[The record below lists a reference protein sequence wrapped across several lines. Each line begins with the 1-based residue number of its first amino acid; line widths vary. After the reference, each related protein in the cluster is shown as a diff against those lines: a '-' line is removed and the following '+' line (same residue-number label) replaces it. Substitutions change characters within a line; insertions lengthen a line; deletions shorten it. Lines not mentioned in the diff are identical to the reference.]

1 MTAVPEHGYLYD
13 LLRKLGL
20 SDFGA
25 RTVQFIV
32 VRPLKILL
40 ILAAAVVVGRIA
52 ARAVR
57 RLLRGAQKRAPI
69 RASSPRAQ
77 QRADTISDVLAGLLK
92 ASILVIAS
100 FMALS
105 ELGVNLAPL
114 IAGAGIA
121 GIAVGF
127 GAQSL
132 VKDFISGMFIL
143 VEDQYGV
150 GDQVDLNGASGTVED
165 VSLRVTRVR
174 ALDGTVWFVPNG
186 EIRKVGN
193 ASMEWSRALI
203 DVVVSYDTDVA
214 NAMDAIADEARRV
227 AEDPE
232 WSGVVLEPPEVWGV
246 HAVAADGVTI
256 RLVVKTAP
264 KRHAALGRVLRGR
277 ILNRLRA
284 DGVRGPG
291 QAAVVV
297 QAAAPLAEP
306 SGGDASAPSGGDASA
321 PSGGDAST
329 PSS

>member
-1 MTAVPEHGYLYD
+1 MPDQGYLYE
-13 LLRKLGL
+13 LGRKLGL

-25 RTVQFIV
+25 RTLQFVV
-32 VRPLKILL
+32 VRPLKIVL
-40 ILAAAVVVGRIA
+40 IAAAAIVLGRLA

-57 RLLRGAQKRAPI
+57 RLLKGAQARSPI
-69 RASSPRAQ
+69 KISSPRAQ
-77 QRADTISDVLAGLLK
+77 QRADTIADVLGGLVK
-92 ASILVIAS
+92 AVILVIAA
-100 FMALS
+100 FMVLS

-150 GDQVDLNGASGTVED
+150 GDQVNLEGSAGTVED

-174 ALDGTVWFVPNG
+174 SVDGTVWFVPNG

-203 DVVVSYDTDVA
+203 DTGVAADADVA
-214 NAMDAIADEARRV
+214 RAIDVISEAATSV
-227 AEDPE
+227 AEDPA
-232 WSGVVLEPPEVWGV
+232 WSDIVLEPPEVWGV
-246 HAVAADGVTI
+246 HAVDAAGVTI

-264 KRHAALGRVLRGR
+264 KEQQALGRLLRAR
-277 ILNRLRA
+277 ILEGLRA
-284 DGVRGPG
+284 AGIKGPG
-291 QAAVVV
+291 QTLPLVVP
-297 QAAAPLAEP
+297 AAPPTAP
-306 SGGDASAPSGGDASA
+306 PPAPSN
-321 PSGGDAST
+321 
-329 PSS
+329 

>member
-1 MTAVPEHGYLYD
+1 MPDQGYLYE
-13 LLRKLGL
+13 LGRKLGL

-25 RTVQFIV
+25 RTLQFIV
-32 VRPLKILL
+32 VRPLKIVL
-40 ILAAAVVVGRIA
+40 IAAAAIVLGRLA

-57 RLLRGAQKRAPI
+57 RLLKGAQARSPI
-69 RASSPRAQ
+69 KISSPRAQ
-77 QRADTISDVLAGLLK
+77 QRADTIADVLGGLVK
-92 ASILVIAS
+92 AVILVIAA
-100 FMALS
+100 FMVLS

-150 GDQVDLNGASGTVED
+150 GDQVNLEGSAGTVED

-174 ALDGTVWFVPNG
+174 SVDGTVWFVPNG

-203 DVVVSYDTDVA
+203 DTGVAADADVA
-214 NAMDAIADEARRV
+214 RAIDVISEAATSV
-227 AEDPE
+227 AEDPA
-232 WSGVVLEPPEVWGV
+232 WSDIVLEPPEVWGV
-246 HAVAADGVTI
+246 HAVDAAGVTI

-264 KRHAALGRVLRGR
+264 KEQQALGRLLRAR
-277 ILNRLRA
+277 ILEGLRA
-284 DGVRGPG
+284 AGIKGPG
-291 QAAVVV
+291 QTLPLVVP
-297 QAAAPLAEP
+297 AAPPTAP
-306 SGGDASAPSGGDASA
+306 PPAPSN
-321 PSGGDAST
+321 
-329 PSS
+329 

>member
-1 MTAVPEHGYLYD
+1 VPDQGYLYE
-13 LLRKLGL
+13 LGRKLGL

-25 RTVQFIV
+25 RTLQFIV

-40 ILAAAVVVGRIA
+40 IVAGAIILGRLAARG
-52 ARAVR
+52 VR
-57 RLLRGAQKRAPI
+57 RVLKGAQARAPI
-69 RASSPRAQ
+69 KVASPRAE
-77 QRADTISDVLAGLLK
+77 QRAGTIADVLGGLAK
-92 ASILVIAS
+92 AAILVIAA
-100 FMALS
+100 FMVLS

-150 GDQVDLNGASGTVED
+150 GDQVDLDGAKGTVED

-174 ALDGTVWFVPNG
+174 AVDGTVWFVPNG

-203 DVVVSYDTDVA
+203 DVGVAPDADVA
-214 NAMDAIADEARRV
+214 RAMEVIGEAAASVAD
-227 AEDPE
+227 DPA
-232 WSGVVLEPPEVWGV
+232 WSGIVLEPPEVWGV
-246 HAVAADGVTI
+246 HAVDAAGLTI

-264 KRHAALGRVLRGR
+264 KEQAALGRLLRQR
-277 ILNRLRA
+277 IVDHMRA
-284 DGVRGPG
+284 AGIRGPG
-291 QAAVVV
+291 QTVPVVV
-297 QAAAPLAEP
+297 AAPGTLDT
-306 SGGDASAPSGGDASA
+306 GASPPTPAS
-321 PSGGDAST
+321 
-329 PSS
+329 

>member
-1 MTAVPEHGYLYD
+1 MPDHGYVYELG
-13 LLRKLGL
+13 RKLGL

-32 VRPLKILL
+32 VRPLRIAL
-40 ILAAAVVVGRIA
+40 ILIAALVIGRLC

-57 RLLRGAQKRAPI
+57 RLLKGAQARAPI
-69 RASSPRAQ
+69 KISSPRAQ
-77 QRADTISDVLAGLLK
+77 QRADTIADVLAGLIK
-92 ASILVIAS
+92 ASIYVIAA

-150 GDQVDLNGASGTVED
+150 GDQVDLNGATGTVED
-165 VSLRVTRVR
+165 VTLRVTRVR
-174 ALDGTVWFVPNG
+174 GVDGTVWYVPNG

-193 ASMEWSRALI
+193 ASMEWSRAVI
-203 DVVVSYDTDVA
+203 DVQIAPDQDITK
-214 NAMDAIADEARRV
+214 AMDAIAAAANAV
-227 AEDPE
+227 AEDPA
-232 WSGVVLEPPEVWGV
+232 SADVILEPPEVWGV
-246 HAVAADGVTI
+246 HAVDATGVTI

-264 KRHAALGRVLRGR
+264 KEQAALARMLRGR
-277 ILNRLRA
+277 ILDRLREE
-284 DGVRGPG
+284 GIRGPAQTTPVVLPG
-291 QAAVVV
+291 PADTAAD
-297 QAAAPLAEP
+297 P
-306 SGGDASAPSGGDASA
+306 
-321 PSGGDAST
+321 ST

>member
-1 MTAVPEHGYLYD
+1 MTAVRDQGYLYE
-13 LLRKLGL
+13 LGRKLGL

-25 RTVQFIV
+25 RTLQFIV

-40 ILAAAVVVGRIA
+40 IVVVAIVLGRLA

-57 RLLRGAQKRAPI
+57 RVLKGAQARAPI
-69 RASSPRAQ
+69 KISSPRAQ
-77 QRADTISDVLAGLLK
+77 QRADTIADVLGGLVK
-92 ASILVIAS
+92 AIILVIAA
-100 FMALS
+100 FMVLS

-150 GDQVDLNGASGTVED
+150 GDQVDLDGAKGTVED

-174 ALDGTVWFVPNG
+174 SVDGTVWFVPNG

-203 DVVVSYDTDVA
+203 DTVIAADADVSK
-214 NAMDAIADEARRV
+214 AMDVIAEAARSV
-227 AEDPE
+227 AEDPA
-232 WSGVVLEPPEVWGV
+232 WSDIVLEPPEVWGV
-246 HAVAADGVTI
+246 HAVDASGVTI

-264 KRHAALGRVLRGR
+264 KEHAALSRVLRAR
-277 ILNRLRA
+277 ILEALRA
-284 DGVRGPG
+284 AGIQGPG
-291 QAAVVV
+291 QTLPMVVP
-297 QAAAPLAEP
+297 AAPPAAEP
-306 SGGDASAPSGGDASA
+306 PAS
-321 PSGGDAST
+321 
-329 PSS
+329 SS